1 MKKLKIVWI
10 LAAAILIGGV
20 ISLPLINN
28 HTAYK
33 VEKALCEIPLPEET
47 ELIESLSQAGKL
59 TGNGNGMQYF
69 GAILI
74 RSELSL
80 EELDAYYSDYRRN
93 EWEYL
98 VEIQKGQSIEVIDHE
113 TLQFSEEIK
122 VLQSKAIQLPS
133 QGLVMRKGK
142 VLSNFDISNRA
153 LKLVVYADSVG
164 CTACAINHI
173 DSWSS
178 FIDYAEQFNEQ
189 LRFYFI
195 FAPLKRK
202 TNICRTKN
210 YFLWQTYQK
219 KAIFNINLDLPGYSS
234 HWLSL
239 IHI

>member
-1 MKKLKIVWI
+1 MKIVWI

-80 EELDAYYSDYRRN
+80 EELDAYYSDYRSN

-98 VEIQKGQSIEVIDHE
+98 VETQEGKPIEVIDHG
-113 TLQFSEEIK
+113 TLQFTEEIK
-122 VLQSKAIQLPS
+122 DSGYYIVYSWGSGDSLLQELD
-133 QGLVMRKGK
+133 MRG
-142 VLSNFDISNRA
+142 
-153 LKLVVYADSVG
+153 
-164 CTACAINHI
+164 H
-173 DSWSS
+173 
-178 FIDYAEQFNEQ
+178 
-189 LRFYFI
+189 
-195 FAPLKRK
+195 
-202 TNICRTKN
+202 
-210 YFLWQTYQK
+210 
-219 KAIFNINLDLPGYSS
+219 
-234 HWLSL
+234 
-239 IHI
+239 

>member
-1 MKKLKIVWI
+1 MKIVWI

-47 ELIESLSQAGKL
+47 ELIESLSGKL

-98 VEIQKGQSIEVIDHE
+98 VEIQKGQSIEVIDHGG
-113 TLQFSEEIK
+113 LQFSEEIK
-122 VLQSKAIQLPS
+122 GSGYYIVYSWGSGDSLLQELD
-133 QGLVMRKGK
+133 MR
-142 VLSNFDISNRA
+142 
-153 LKLVVYADSVG
+153 
-164 CTACAINHI
+164 
-173 DSWSS
+173 
-178 FIDYAEQFNEQ
+178 
-189 LRFYFI
+189 
-195 FAPLKRK
+195 
-202 TNICRTKN
+202 
-210 YFLWQTYQK
+210 
-219 KAIFNINLDLPGYSS
+219 
-234 HWLSL
+234 
-239 IHI
+239 